1 MNAHGGV
8 RGAVTP
14 RLGRL
19 AAEGLRLNAA
29 RSSSGFVLAAIIAP
43 DYPDYPA
50 TAQEIRELNAATRR
64 AMLASLDTA
73 VLEGKRTQQ
82 PEQNRQEEDVA
93 NAGLTLY
100 QSRTRSAG
108 ARYRLSPGFRSNAA

>member
-1 MNAHGGV
+1 MLKFKQQGGGELDV
-8 RGAVTP
+8 VMTLMEADGTLKVTP
-14 RLGRL
+14 ESER
-19 AAEGLRLNAA
+19 
-29 RSSSGFVLAAIIAP
+29 
-43 DYPDYPA
+43 
-50 TAQEIRELNAATRR
+50 
-64 AMLASLDTA
+64 
-73 VLEGKRTQQ
+73 QQ